1 MFELTALEQEALSLS
16 LVVASWAV
24 IISLPFAIGIA
35 WILARKDFWGKI
47 ALDGLVHLPL
57 VIPPV
62 VLGYI
67 LLVGLGRNSFIG
79 NLLYETLGLQFVFNW
94 KGAALAAAIMG
105 FPLMVR
111 AIRLSLEAIDP
122 KLETAA
128 KTLGANSLAVFLRV
142 TLPLMLP
149 GLIAGL
155 FLAFARAFGEFGATI
170 TFVSNIPG
178 QTRTLPI
185 AIYTALQSPGGDA
198 AAARMVVISIVI
210 AILALI
216 LSEVLGRRIRK
227 RIYGS

>member
-16 LVVASWAV
+16 LLVASWAV
-24 IISLPFAIGIA
+24 IISLPFAIAVA
-35 WILARKDFWGKI
+35 WVLARKTFWGKI

-67 LLVGLGRNSFIG
+67 LLVGLGRNSLVGSWF
-79 NLLYETLGLQFVFNW
+79 YETLGIQFSFNW

-128 KTLGANSLAVFLRV
+128 KTLGANPLAVFLRV

-198 AAARMVVISIVI
+198 AAARMVILSI
-210 AILALI
+210 AIAIIALI

-227 RIYGS
+227 RIYGA

>member
-1 MFELTALEQEALSLS
+1 MFELTPLEQEALSLS
-16 LVVASWAV
+16 LIVALWAV
-24 IISLPFAIGIA
+24 VISLPFATGVA
-35 WILARKDFWGKI
+35 WVLARKNFWGKI
-47 ALDGLVHLPL
+47 ALDGLVHMPL

-67 LLVGLGRNSFIG
+67 LLVGLGRNSLVG
-79 NLLYETLGLQFVFNW
+79 GWLYDIFGIQFAFNW

-128 KTLGANSLAVFLRV
+128 KTLGANPLAVFMRI

-155 FLAFARAFGEFGATI
+155 FLSFARAFGEFGATI

-198 AAARMVVISIVI
+198 AAARMV
-210 AILALI
+210 I
-216 LSEVLGRRIRK
+216 LSIIVAIAALVLSEILGRRVRR

>member
-16 LVVASWAV
+16 LVVAIWAV
-24 IISLPFAIGIA
+24 IISLPFAILIA

-47 ALDGLVHLPL
+47 ALDGLVHMPL

-67 LLVGLGRNSFIG
+67 LLVGLGRNSFLG
-79 NLLYETLGLQFVFNW
+79 NWLYETLGLQFAFNW

-128 KTLGANSLAVFLRV
+128 KTLGANPFAIFLKI

-155 FLAFARAFGEFGATI
+155 FLSFARAFGEFGATI

-185 AIYTALQSPGGDA
+185 AIYSVLQSPGGDDA
-198 AAARMVVISIVI
+198 AVRMVTLSIVI
-210 AILALI
+210 AIAALI
-216 LSEVLGRRIRK
+216 LSEVLGRRIRR